1 MGLFI
6 PDCYDIFKDKN
17 SKKRAMQIEA
27 IVYKRNKALENRIK
41 VAKSAIKN
49 NDMKTFCEVMHVDTK
64 LFSKELESL
73 PEEERKRALEDA
85 RQSAKEQQ
93 ERLVKVQHQ
102 QWEKERNIK
111 YGYIQDN

>member
-27 IVYKRNKALENRIK
+27 IVYKRNKAVENRVKRDMI
-41 VAKSAIKN
+41 AIETGN
-49 NDMKTFCEVMHVDTK
+49 
-64 LFSKELESL
+64 FSKMLESL
-73 PEEERKRALEDA
+73 PEEERKRALEDT

-111 YGYIQDN
+111 HGCIQDN